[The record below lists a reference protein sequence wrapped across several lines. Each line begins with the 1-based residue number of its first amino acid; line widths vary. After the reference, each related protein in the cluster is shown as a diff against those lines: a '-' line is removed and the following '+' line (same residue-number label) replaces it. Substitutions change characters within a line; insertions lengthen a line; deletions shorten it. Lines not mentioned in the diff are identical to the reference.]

1 MGKKIFFV
9 VVAAHLAFL
18 LSCTTVTS
26 LEVGDCTF
34 FVGPDEDLVLSY
46 EVVMACAGLIV
57 VNIV

>member
-9 VVAAHLAFL
+9 VVAAYLAFL

-26 LEVGDCTF
+26 LEIGYCTF